1 MALTAFKSNLIADVG
16 LSMGDEGKG
25 RLIPEIVRELQTL
38 TGRRDVV
45 GTVLKV
51 NGGANSGHTVAG
63 LKLNLLPGGVA
74 EHDVA
79 CLALGAG
86 VVADPR
92 KALWE
97 ALPLEKIGI
106 PVLNRLL
113 IDERCQWQ
121 VVEYF
126 CAVAPYVD

>member
-1 MALTAFKSNLIADVG
+1 MNKPVQARPLGPVML
-16 LSMGDEGKG
+16 
-25 RLIPEIVRELQTL
+25 
-38 TGRRDVV
+38 DVV

-79 CLALGAG
+79 CLALGSG
-86 VVADPR
+86 VVADQR

-97 ALPLEKIGI
+97 ALPQIGRAH
-106 PVLNRLL
+106 V
-113 IDERCQWQ
+113 
-121 VVEYF
+121 
-126 CAVAPYVD
+126 